1 MSRWTTASLTIVM
14 SISLVACA
22 GDQPPTGSSSSTAGE
37 SSSPTAAPS
46 ATTPASVVPTTSP
59 APSLALDLPSTV
71 DSRVVAVQVDQR
83 LEASSG
89 AVVVTVTS
97 LASER
102 IDELVL
108 RWPTALNDLLYL
120 APFTP
125 SDERIRDG
133 GDPLVQ
139 PWTKWVIGPGE
150 RGEPAG
156 AISLGWGPLM
166 PGATLIIEL
175 DAVRRVPGPIEF
187 DLQVLSSNDLLS
199 RDDGTPAELRVTV
212 P

>member
-1 MSRWTTASLTIVM
+1 MSRWSTTALTMVM
-14 SISLVACA
+14 GISLAACG
-22 GDQPPTGSSSSTAGE
+22 GDDVPTSSPSPTAGE
-37 SSSPTAAPS
+37 SIAPTAVPSVTTPPS
-46 ATTPASVVPTTSP
+46 AVPTASP
-59 APSLALDLPSTV
+59 EPSFTLDLPPTV
-71 DSRVVAVQVDQR
+71 DARAVAVQVDPR
-83 LEASSG
+83 VEGSSG

-97 LASER
+97 LTTER

-166 PGATLIIEL
+166 PGATLVIEL

-199 RDDGTPAELRVTV
+199 QDDGTPAELRVTV

>member
-1 MSRWTTASLTIVM
+1 M
-14 SISLVACA
+14 
-22 GDQPPTGSSSSTAGE
+22 
-37 SSSPTAAPS
+37 
-46 ATTPASVVPTTSP
+46 TTPPSVVPTASP

-71 DSRVVAVQVDQR
+71 DARVVAVQVDQR

-97 LASER
+97 LATER

-166 PGATLIIEL
+166 PGATLVIEL

>member
-14 SISLVACA
+14 SISLVACG